1 MARMTANRRF
11 IVPRFLR
18 RAICKRIAL
27 LLGVV
32 LAANATSLPIPA
44 HAQDATLSSTYITP
58 FPENDTYRVQVY
70 GDSLAEG
77 LMAGLNEA
85 FAGDT
90 RLQLQRGRHPVAGIF
105 RNEFDDE
112 LRTIETNLSRVPVH
126 VAVVMVG
133 LYDRYAWRPQGMRRI
148 NTGSDEWKAE
158 YGRRVDRLM
167 KLLKTKG
174 VALYWVGLPIMRR
187 PEASD
192 DAQMV
197 NEIVRERA
205 LVNGQ
210 KFIDTF
216 TQFSSETG
224 TFSAYGPELDGKIR
238 LLREADGAHFTPAGY
253 RKLAHFVEREIR
265 RDLSQARSERNIP
278 LAGAEAEQ
286 KRIRPSPPPVASA
299 PAAGAKGAP
308 TPGKDVKIQSATV
321 DKPGATA
328 RAAAPSSADGS
339 GPGDVKADNS
349 RITLKGI
356 GAGGKEE
363 SIAVEIVR
371 PAIPASVLAV
381 VTRRESPDRASQVGD
396 SITSEIAGALTVIS
410 SVTLTTDGP
419 TDRRRMPPTQTP
431 YYRALVKGERL
442 APRPGRADDFS
453 WPKPEPPPVD
463 AAAEAQ
469 SSSPSG
475 VTLVPAKAR
484 RPASPSG

>member
-1 MARMTANRRF
+1 MTATRQLT
-11 IVPRFLR
+11 IPRALR
-18 RAICKRIAL
+18 RAVWKRIAPV
-27 LLGVV
+27 LGFI
-32 LAANATSLPIPA
+32 LAAVAVPLA
-44 HAQDATLSSTYITP
+44 AYAQDSTLSSAYITP
-58 FPENDTYRVQVY
+58 FPENDTYRLQVY

-77 LMAGLNEA
+77 LTFGLNEA
-85 FAGDT
+85 FGGDT
-90 RLQLQRGRHPVAGIF
+90 RLQVQRGRHPIAGIF

-112 LRTIETNLSRVPVH
+112 LRTIETNLSRVPMH

-216 TQFSSETG
+216 AQFSSETG

-238 LLREADGAHFTPAGY
+238 LLREADGAHFTPAGN

-278 LAGAEAEQ
+278 LAGTEVEQ
-286 KRIRPSPPPVASA
+286 KRIRQSRPPPPVASA
-299 PAAGAKGAP
+299 PVAGAKGAP
-308 TPGKDVKIQSATV
+308 AAGKDAKIQSATV
-321 DKPGATA
+321 DNKPGTA
-328 RAAAPSSADGS
+328 VRTPPPADGS
-339 GPGDVKADNS
+339 GPGDVKADNT
-349 RITLKGI
+349 RITLKGV

-381 VTRRESPDRASQVGD
+381 VTRRESSDRASQVGD

-410 SVTLTTDGP
+410 SVTLTSDAPG
-419 TDRRRMPPTQTP
+419 DRRRVPPTQTP

-442 APRPGRADDFS
+442 APRLGRADDFS

-463 AAAEAQ
+463 AAADGQ
-469 SSSPSG
+469 SPASG